1 MLHVYYIWT
10 QFYTVFVGPRRR
22 WHHPWLKRFFAVVLV
37 PLWNQFSSKNWF
49 QSACWHFFNTINT
62 IVWMLIVQMCRKIN
76 NINVQKQW
84 GFSYEKLKIIK
95 LYRKL
100 KLYQHCEKHFLE
112 IICFYHISNIFSW
125 IYCIITLTSHLTN
138 ASKNT
143 KRQLSAKYKIQ
154 NYKYSKYLFKKVTS
168 SICFAAIKK

>member
-1 MLHVYYIWT
+1 
-10 QFYTVFVGPRRR
+10 
-22 WHHPWLKRFFAVVLV
+22 
-37 PLWNQFSSKNWF
+37 
-49 QSACWHFFNTINT
+49 
-62 IVWMLIVQMCRKIN
+62 MLIVQMCRKIN

-143 KRQLSAKYKIQ
+143 KRQLSQNTKYKITNIQ
-154 NYKYSKYLFKKVTS
+154 NTYLKKLHPLFVLLQSKNSYDPNRTVYKNTIREK
-168 SICFAAIKK
+168 IK